1 MVNGDFLLHCDRR
14 NVRFQVGP
22 KRAESTQPGRSP
34 ISYSHRI
41 KTNRE
46 EQVVGARMRLRL
58 ISRSFPRAMG
68 RSGIILGLVIGSI
81 VSLEGVAQEIDDAA
95 ALLRA
100 AAEQGDASAQYN
112 LGLMY
117 LEGQGVKQDNVE
129 AYAWIRTAAAQGRSG
144 TLEIRQALLRE
155 MTTSQEDRAIE
166 LAREY
171 REKYVTR

>member
-1 MVNGDFLLHCDRR
+1 
-14 NVRFQVGP
+14 
-22 KRAESTQPGRSP
+22 
-34 ISYSHRI
+34 
-41 KTNRE
+41 
-46 EQVVGARMRLRL
+46 
-58 ISRSFPRAMG
+58 MG
-68 RSGIILGLVIGSI
+68 RSGIILGLVIGSM

-129 AYAWIRTAAAQGRSG
+129 AYAWIRTAAAQGKSG

-155 MTTSQEDRAIE
+155 MTTSQENRAIE

>member
-1 MVNGDFLLHCDRR
+1 
-14 NVRFQVGP
+14 
-22 KRAESTQPGRSP
+22 
-34 ISYSHRI
+34 
-41 KTNRE
+41 
-46 EQVVGARMRLRL
+46 
-58 ISRSFPRAMG
+58 MG
-68 RSGIILGLVIGSI
+68 RSGVILGLVIGSM
-81 VSLEGVAQEIDDAA
+81 VSLEGGVAQEIDDAA

-144 TLEIRQALLRE
+144 TLEIRAALLRE
-155 MTTSQEDRAIE
+155 MTPSQEDRAIE